1 MVGLSRGSGKADPT
15 GKGPLLEPKLSHL
28 KPLSPVARG
37 ERGRRMGL
45 SRGSFI
51 LDFQAHGCPMP
62 PAIRRDNMRAKPLLG
77 QRCTPSR
84 VRAAQWTW
92 SWIYIDDSRHA
103 WRMVLECWREPHP
116 LRKASRTVGRCRWR
130 FCNPPP
136 LRRRCDGCWLC
147 HRCRRRRCDKRLC
160 FRRRGGVWLGGCGW
174 PLGSNRLRFFFMLKA
189 TSYRMS
195 STQPRHRA
203 MRCGTQDRGMPAQT
217 NRHDEHL
224 KCRRTETC

>member
-1 MVGLSRGSGKADPT
+1 
-15 GKGPLLEPKLSHL
+15 
-28 KPLSPVARG
+28 
-37 ERGRRMGL
+37 MGL
-45 SRGSFI
+45 SRGSSI
-51 LDFQAHGCPMP
+51 SDFQANVCSMP

-92 SWIYIDDSRHA
+92 SWIHIDDSRHA

-130 FCNPPP
+130 FCDPPP

-174 PLGSNRLRFFFMLKA
+174 PLGSNRLRFFYAQGDVIKNAIHTTEALCDA
-189 TSYRMS
+189 AALHT
-195 STQPRHRA
+195 TPRHACTTAPPR
-203 MRCGTQDRGMPAQT
+203 
-217 NRHDEHL
+217 
-224 KCRRTETC
+224 